1 MTTILLGGTG
11 YVGQAFQAEL
21 TRRGWDYVNLSR
33 SQLDYTQFKAL
44 LGLLRDLKPSFLI
57 NCAGFTGKPN
67 VDACEVAKTETIRGN
82 AVLAETIANAC
93 EIAQVPWGQVSSG
106 CIYSGAK
113 ICIQGEPPRV
123 EKNLMEPDIRRVWE
137 SNPQAIQGFKETDP
151 PNFTFESPP
160 CSFYSGLKAVSEQI
174 LAGTSRS
181 ISGDYA
187 FRSTNLT
194 GRAIT

>member
-1 MTTILLGGTG
+1 MTIILLGGTG

-21 TRRGWDYVNLSR
+21 KRRDWEYINLSR
-33 SQLDYTQFKAL
+33 SQVDYSRFKTL
-44 LGLLRDLKPSFLI
+44 LGLLRDVKPSFLI

-113 ICIQGEPPRV
+113 LCTLGQEPQVVR
-123 EKNLMEPDIRRVWE
+123 NLMEPSVRRIWK
-137 SNPQAIQGFKETDP
+137 PIQ
-151 PNFTFESPP
+151 
-160 CSFYSGLKAVSEQI
+160 
-174 LAGTSRS
+174 R
-181 ISGDYA
+181 
-187 FRSTNLT
+187 
-194 GRAIT
+194 